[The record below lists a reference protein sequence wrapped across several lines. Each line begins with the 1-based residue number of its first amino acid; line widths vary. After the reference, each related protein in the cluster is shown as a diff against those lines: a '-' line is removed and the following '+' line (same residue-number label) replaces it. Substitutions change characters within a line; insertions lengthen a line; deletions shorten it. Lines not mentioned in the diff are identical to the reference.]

1 MAYYFLVFLP
11 VIEGGYA
18 ILSPDFPE
26 ITSQGDTL
34 EECMAMGAD
43 ALTIVSEEYAK
54 SRRPLPEP
62 STMAQARTFAANETD
77 DSVDQSREP
86 VLQLIQ
92 APNVDMTP
100 IKISISLP
108 KADLEAIDAKARR
121 LGMTRSGLLAN
132 AARVYSGGE
141 GRGASC

>member
-26 ITSQGDTL
+26 IASQGDTL

-43 ALTIVSEEYAK
+43 ALAIVSEEYAK
-54 SRRPLPEP
+54 ARRTLPEP
-62 STMAQARTFAANETD
+62 SDMVLARAFAARETD
-77 DSVDQSREP
+77 DSVDLGREP
-86 VLQLIQ
+86 ILQLFQ

-100 IKISISLP
+100 VKISIRGTPQNLDRYDSLTSHKENHHVQTEKP
-108 KADLEAIDAKARR
+108 CP
-121 LGMTRSGLLAN
+121 G
-132 AARVYSGGE
+132 V
-141 GRGASC
+141 